1 MVARCSQLCAKQQ
14 LNASMA
20 QVRILAQGELMTERS
35 DLIETESGT
44 AHVSWSTLDGVV
56 VHITQAGVSPVAA
69 ELHLSVEQ
77 ACHLTSILLAA
88 CRTAGS
94 ELRRLVPDS
103 PDELLALAERLRSDQ
118 HNLTPVDLRVAAG
131 YLELLLKFGTESA
144 LGSSEE

>member
-1 MVARCSQLCAKQQ
+1 
-14 LNASMA
+14 MA

-77 ACHLTSILLAA
+77 ACHLTSILL
-88 CRTAGS
+88 
-94 ELRRLVPDS
+94 PDS